1 MHIMGDNGRATPAL
15 SRTNLDITGKG
26 ASLPRRAVLAVGVAA
41 LPLIAAVPGAPST
54 GTGDPDAALLRA
66 WADYL
71 TACRTMDR
79 LPSGLSEEAYDP
91 TLRLIREA
99 TDGLLSIPAS
109 TPRGVAV
116 KLRWLWHRMLESRE
130 ARAVIVHGLPMPDAL
145 LEDSRSRL
153 VWDLIGEAE
162 RMGAV
167 A

>member
-1 MHIMGDNGRATPAL
+1 MTIMGDNLQATPAL
-15 SRTNLDITGKG
+15 SRTTLDTTGKG

-41 LPLIAAVPGAPST
+41 LPLIAAGPGTPST

-79 LPSGLSEEAYDP
+79 LPSDLSEEAYDP
-91 TLRLIREA
+91 TFRLIGEA

-109 TPRGVAV
+109 TPRGMAV
-116 KLRWLWHRMLESRE
+116 KLRWLWQRMLESSE
-130 ARAVIVHGLPMPDAL
+130 AYDVIVHGLPVPDEL
-145 LEDSRSRL
+145 LDDSRSRL
-153 VWDLIGEAE
+153 VWDLIAEAE